1 MTENERLEVIEQ
13 RLIVLRQAMVD
24 TAYDN
29 SEQPGTY
36 TADVSWLLSFADELQ
51 AMVVSDQAEIAKL
64 RAALR
69 EIAAGVPHPDWNAED
84 ALK

>member
-36 TADVSWLLSFADELQ
+36 TADVSWLLCVIAGRDAEITRLRESFADE
-51 AMVVSDQAEIAKL
+51 
-64 RAALR
+64 
-69 EIAAGVPHPDWNAED
+69 
-84 ALK
+84 